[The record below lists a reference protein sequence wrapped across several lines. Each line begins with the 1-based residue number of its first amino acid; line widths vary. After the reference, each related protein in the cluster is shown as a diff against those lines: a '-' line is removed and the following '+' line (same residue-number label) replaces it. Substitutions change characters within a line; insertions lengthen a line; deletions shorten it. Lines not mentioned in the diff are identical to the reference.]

1 MRSAYLG
8 CPTPPLGGGGGVGPA
23 ASAHVARRPSEARP
37 TPPPPVPPPPPEQL
51 ATDCGALNDA
61 VIHHKRY
68 KSAVDAVTAAVESGV
83 DSNCGKLF
91 GLALPWAVGNGTR
104 VQKAAYPA

>member
-1 MRSAYLG
+1 MR
-8 CPTPPLGGGGGVGPA
+8 PPAHAAPSPPA
-23 ASAHVARRPSEARP
+23 
-37 TPPPPVPPPPPEQL
+37 PEQL

-68 KSAVDAVTAAVESGV
+68 KSAVDAVTAAVEAGV